1 MIDLRALTWTDLAE
15 GFCQAEDRLKAARA
29 AGDASA
35 VVDAMRAVV
44 RTEAEMDRRIAL
56 YGSAGAA
63 RAADREAKK

>member
-1 MIDLRALTWTDLAE
+1 MTDLRTLTWTDLAE
-15 GFCQAEDRLKAARA
+15 AFCQAEDRLKTARE
-29 AGDASA
+29 AGDTEA
-35 VVDAMRAVV
+35 VVDAMRTVV